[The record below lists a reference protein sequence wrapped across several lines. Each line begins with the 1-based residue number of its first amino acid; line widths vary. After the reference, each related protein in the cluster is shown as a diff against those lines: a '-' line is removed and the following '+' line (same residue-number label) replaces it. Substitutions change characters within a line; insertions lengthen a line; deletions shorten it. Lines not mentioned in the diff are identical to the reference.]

1 MRIAICLFGQPRNY
15 QKGYEVLTQFL
26 TQQKNVTADFFYHT
40 WTLEPGRIYPT
51 FSPRHISISNLT
63 YNQNTISELNKLYK
77 PIAHSYETQKI
88 DFTPQRFETTLA
100 YKNTVSPKKKENMN
114 NVLSQMYSR
123 SAVRNLLNQHI
134 LSTNTFYNTVIM
146 TRFDYGGALNFKL
159 NNLDLSYTYVAG
171 KNYPQRCILPDT
183 FIMAPQAIFLDWFAM
198 FENMDRVLNTTDVYT
213 SAKKYGET
221 IEINGEE
228 IILAHYLF
236 YNAVLERVK
245 YSPFIQIGL

>member
-1 MRIAICLFGQPRNY
+1 
-15 QKGYEVLTQFL
+15 
-26 TQQKNVTADFFYHT
+26 
-40 WTLEPGRIYPT
+40 
-51 FSPRHISISNLT
+51 
-63 YNQNTISELNKLYK
+63 
-77 PIAHSYETQKI
+77 
-88 DFTPQRFETTLA
+88 
-100 YKNTVSPKKKENMN
+100 MN

-134 LSTNTFYNTVIM
+134 LSTNTSYNTVIM

-159 NNLDLSYTYVAG
+159 NNLDLSYTYVGG

-183 FIMAPQAIFLDWFAM
+183 FIMAPQGIFLDWFAIYD
-198 FENMDRVLNTTDVYT
+198 NLQRVLNTADVYT

-221 IEINGEE
+221 IEINPEE

-236 YNAVLERVK
+236 YNAGLERVK

>member
-1 MRIAICLFGQPRNY
+1 MRVAICLFGQPRNY
-15 QKGYEVLTQFL
+15 KKGYEVLTQFL
-26 TQQKNVTADFFYHT
+26 TQQKDVTADFFYHA

-51 FSPRHISISNLT
+51 SPHRNISITNLI
-63 YNQNTISELNKLYK
+63 YNKNTIAELNQLYK
-77 PIAHSYETQKI
+77 PIAHLYETQKT

-123 SAVRNLLNQHI
+123 SAVHNLLNQHI
-134 LSTNTFYNTVIM
+134 LSTNTYYTTVIM

-159 NNLDLSYTYVAG
+159 SNLDLSYTYVAG

-183 FIMAPQAIFLDWFAM
+183 FIMAPQAIFLDWFAIY
-198 FENMDRVLNTTDVYT
+198 ENMDRVLNTSDVYAR
-213 SAKKYGET
+213 AKKYGEL
-221 IEINGEE
+221 IEINPEE

-236 YNAVLERVK
+236 YNAGLERVK
-245 YSPFIQIGL
+245 YSPLIQIGL

>member
-1 MRIAICLFGQPRNY
+1 MRVAICLFGQPRNY
-15 QKGYEVLTQFL
+15 KKGYEVLTQFL
-26 TQQKNVTADFFYHT
+26 TQQKDVTADFFYHA

-51 FSPRHISISNLT
+51 SPYRNISISNLI
-63 YNQNTISELNKLYK
+63 YNKNTIAELNQLYK
-77 PIAHSYETQKI
+77 PIAHHYETQKT

-100 YKNTVSPKKKENMN
+100 YKNTVSPKKKENIN

-134 LSTNTFYNTVIM
+134 LSTNTFYNTVII

-159 NNLDLSYTYVAG
+159 NNLDLSYTYVGG
-171 KNYPQRCILPDT
+171 KNCPQRCILPDT
-183 FIMAPQAIFLDWFAM
+183 FIMAPQAIFLDWFSIYD
-198 FENMDRVLNTTDVYT
+198 NLQRVLNTTDIYT

-236 YNAVLERVK
+236 YNAGLERVK
-245 YSPFIQIGL
+245 YSPLIQIGL

>member
-1 MRIAICLFGQPRNY
+1 MRVAICLFGQPRNY
-15 QKGYEVLTQFL
+15 QKGYEVLTHFL
-26 TQQKNVTADFFYHT
+26 KQQKDVTADFFYHT

-123 SAVRNLLNQHI
+123 SVVRNLLNQHI
-134 LSTNTFYNTVIM
+134 LSTNTYYNTVIL
-146 TRFDYGGALNFKL
+146 TRFDYGGALDFKL
-159 NNLDLSYTYVAG
+159 SNLDLSYTYVAG

-183 FIMAPQAIFLDWFAM
+183 FIMAPQATFLDWFAI
-198 FENMDRVLNTTDVYT
+198 FENMDRVLNTADIYNSV
-213 SAKKYGET
+213 KKYGET
-221 IEINGEE
+221 FEINPEE

-236 YNAVLERVK
+236 HNSTLNRVK
-245 YSPFIQIGL
+245 YVSFIQIGL